1 MFILL
6 YLEQLNFLISRC
18 CWEATELYSHITSE
32 QSRFKKD
39 FILMNQ
45 RSSQTAKNAIEK
57 DLYKLLNNADF
68 AYDCKNKLDNCKFEP
83 IHNEIGKI
91 SYIRKHHNLFYN
103 EI

>member
-1 MFILL
+1 
-6 YLEQLNFLISRC
+6 
-18 CWEATELYSHITSE
+18 
-32 QSRFKKD
+32 
-39 FILMNQ
+39 MNQ

-68 AYDCKNKLDNCKFEP
+68 ELNKLDNCKFEP

-91 SYIRKHHNLFYN
+91 SYIRKYHNLFYN